1 MNPIVKKI
9 LPHLTA
15 ILIFLGLS
23 VAYFYPQLEG
33 KSVNQSDIT
42 QHKGMAKEIQDLKED
57 TGTTS
62 LWTNSMFG
70 GMPAYQI
77 ILVKAGNLFYPINK
91 VLTLSIK
98 EPIGRFFV
106 GMLSF
111 YLLMVCLGVNHW
123 VGIIGAIAFG
133 LTTNSIILYEAG
145 HLTKLRV
152 ITYLPI
158 AALGVLLTYRKHYL
172 WGGLIFAFGMG
183 LNIMAGH
190 PQMTYIFFLT
200 LIFMG
205 IAQLINDAKSQ
216 QLPHFIKASAILVAA
231 GILGLFANA
240 SNLLPTY
247 EYSKDTM
254 RGKPIL
260 ESVNA
265 PGTKVSSSSETDG
278 LAWDYAMGWSNGTID
293 LLASFI
299 PGVAG
304 GGSHEKV
311 GDSAP
316 LRKDPNWRRV
326 VQSSQGRAPLYWG
339 ALPFTSG
346 PIYMGAI
353 VFFLFLV
360 GLVLIKGPVKW
371 WLGLGTLLTLCLSM
385 GKNMEWFNE
394 FFYNYVPLYN
404 KFRTPN
410 SVLSVTTFL
419 MPLLGFIA
427 LNKIV
432 DSKTDKKTILNSL
445 MVAGGI
451 SGALC
456 LFFLLLGPSMFD
468 FSTPGDARYVQ
479 AGFPIEPLMDSR
491 KALMRSDAFRT
502 LLLFGIA
509 GGLIWAFIKEKI
521 QSNILVLGIGVL
533 VLFDVWSVGKRYL
546 DSSEFAYIPGKAYE
560 APIPMTTADQEIL
573 NKEPHRGA
581 YRVLDLTVSPFKS
594 SSRASY
600 FHSSLGGYHAAKLQ
614 RYQDIIDYYLDPGI
628 QQLSQALEADPSITG
643 ITNALATQGVMNML
657 NTKYLLLNPESPPVT
672 NPHALGNAW
681 FVNKVSLVNTPNE
694 EIEAIGRINPAEEV
708 IVHQEFAN
716 YASNLSL
723 QKNGSITQTNY
734 DPMHLTYQSSTSS
747 EQMAV
752 FSEIWYGPDKGWK
765 AYIDN
770 QPADFI
776 RVNYFL
782 RGLKVPAGEHKV
794 EFRFEPRTY
803 EIGRILSLICSSLI
817 VFTMLGYTGYKGY
830 HYFQNLPAE
839 EIPKPEKKTRA
850 KSPARTAPKKT
861 TKKKGKRK

>member
-1 MNPIVKKI
+1 MNPIVKTI

-15 ILIFLGLS
+15 IVIFLGLS
-23 VAYFYPQLEG
+23 AAYFYPQLQG
-33 KSVNQSDIT
+33 KEINQSDIT
-42 QHKGMAKEIQDLKED
+42 QHKGMAKEIQDYKEE
-57 TGTTS
+57 TGNIT

-70 GMPAYQI
+70 GMPSYQI
-77 ILVKAGNLFYPINK
+77 ILVKSGNLFYPLNK
-91 VLTLSIK
+91 VLTLSID

-111 YLLMVCLGVNHW
+111 YILMICLGVNQW
-123 VGIIGAIAFG
+123 VSIIGAIAFG
-133 LTTNSIILYEAG
+133 LTTNNIILFEAG
-145 HLTKLRV
+145 HLTKVRV

-158 AALGVLLTYRKHYL
+158 AALGVVLTYRKQYL
-172 WGGLIFAFGMG
+172 WGGLVFAFGIG

-190 PQMTYIFFLT
+190 PQMSYIFFLT
-200 LIFMG
+200 LLFMG
-205 IAQLINDAKSQ
+205 IAQLVHDIKNQ
-216 QLPHFIKASAILVAA
+216 QLPHFLKASGILVGA
-231 GILGLFANA
+231 GLLGLLANS

-260 ESVNA
+260 ENA
-265 PGTKVSSSSETDG
+265 EGTAQSTSSSETEG

-304 GGSHEKV
+304 GGSQERV
-311 GDSAP
+311 GSSDP

-326 VQSSQGRAPLYWG
+326 VQASDGRAPLYWG

-360 GLVLIKGPVKW
+360 GLILVKGPVKW
-371 WLGLGTLLTLCLSM
+371 WIGIGTLLTLCLSM
-385 GKNMEWFNE
+385 GKNMAWFNE

-419 MPLLGFIA
+419 MPMLGFLA
-427 LNKIV
+427 LGKIV
-432 DSKTDKKTILNSL
+432 SGKVEEKEIKNSL
-445 MVAGGI
+445 FVAGGI

-468 FSTPGDARYVQ
+468 FTSAGDARYTQ

-491 KALMRSDAFRT
+491 KALMRTDALRT
-502 LLLFGIA
+502 LALFGISGA
-509 GGLIWAFIKEKI
+509 LIWFYFKNKLQA
-521 QSNILVLGIGVL
+521 NVLLLGIGVL
-533 VLFDVWSVGKRYL
+533 VLFDIWTVGRRYV
-546 DSSEFAYIPGKAYE
+546 DGSDFQYIPGKDYE
-560 APIPMTTADQEIL
+560 APIDMNVADEQIL
-573 NKEPHRGA
+573 QNEPHRGA
-581 YRVLDLTVSPFKS
+581 YRVLDLTVSPFQ

-614 RYQDIIDYYLDPGI
+614 RYQDIIDHYLNPGI
-628 QQLSQALEADPSITG
+628 QQLSQALETDPSITG
-643 ITNALATQGVMNML
+643 ISNALAAQGAMNML
-657 NTKYLLLNPESPPVT
+657 NTKYLILSAESPPVS
-672 NPHALGNAW
+672 NPHTLGNAW
-681 FVNKVSLVNTPNE
+681 FVNSVRTVNTPNE
-694 EIEAIGRINPAEEV
+694 EIDAIGNIDPANEA
-708 IVHQEFAN
+708 IVHQQFAD
-716 YASNLSL
+716 YVPSNL
-723 QKNGSITQTNY
+723 QKNGSITLTNY
-734 DPMHLTYQSSTSS
+734 EPNHLTYQSSSSS
-747 EQMAV
+747 EQLAV

-770 QPADFI
+770 QPVDHI

-794 EFRFEPRTY
+794 EFRFHPQSY
-803 EIGRILSLICSSLI
+803 QIGRILSLLCSCL
-817 VFTMLGYTGYKGY
+817 VVLTMLGYLGYRGY
-830 HYFQNLPAE
+830 HYFQNLPTE
-839 EIPKPEKKTRA
+839 EPPKPTKPTKAKRAVRSKTKK
-850 KSPARTAPKKT
+850 SS
-861 TKKKGKRK
+861 KKKGKKK

>member
-1 MNPIVKKI
+1 MNPIVKTI

-15 ILIFLGLS
+15 VLIFLGLS
-23 VAYFYPQLEG
+23 VAYFYPQLQG
-33 KSVNQSDIT
+33 KSLNQSDIT
-42 QHKGMAKEIQDLKED
+42 QHKGMAKEYQDYKEE
-57 TGTTS
+57 TGTIT

-70 GMPAYQI
+70 GMPTYQI
-77 ILVKAGNLFYPINK
+77 ILVKSGNLFYPLNK

-111 YLLMVCLGVNHW
+111 YLLMVCLGVKPW
-123 VGIIGAIAFG
+123 VSIIGAIAFG

-158 AALGVLLTYRKHYL
+158 AALGVLLTYRKNYL
-172 WGGLIFAFGMG
+172 WGGLIFAFGIG

-205 IAQLINDAKSQ
+205 IAQLVSDFKSQ
-216 QLPHFIKASAILVAA
+216 QLPHFVKASAILVLA
-231 GILGLFANA
+231 GILGLLANA

-260 ESVNA
+260 ENA
-265 PGTKVSSSSETDG
+265 NASGALVSSSSETEG
-278 LAWDYAMGWSNGTID
+278 LSWDYAMGWSNGTID

-304 GGSHEKV
+304 GGSQERLGKNN
-311 GDSAP
+311 P
-316 LRKDPNWRRV
+316 LRKDPNWRRM
-326 VQSSQGRAPLYWG
+326 VQSSNGLAPLYWG
-339 ALPFTSG
+339 DLPFTSG

-360 GLVLIKGPVKW
+360 GLILIKGPIKW
-371 WLGLGTLLTLCLSM
+371 WIGLGTLLTLCLSM
-385 GKNMEWFNE
+385 GKNMAWFNE
-394 FFYNYVPLYN
+394 FFYYHVPLYN

-410 SVLSVTTFL
+410 SILSVTTFL
-419 MPLLGFIA
+419 MPVLGFIA
-427 LNKIV
+427 LDKIV
-432 DSKTDKKTILNSL
+432 KGKAQEKEITNSL
-445 MVAGGI
+445 IVAGGI

-468 FSTPGDARYVQ
+468 FSTPGDARYTQ

-491 KALMRSDAFRT
+491 KALMRSDAIRT

-509 GGLIWAFIKEKI
+509 GGLIWAFIKHKI
-521 QSNILVLGIGVL
+521 QSNILIIGVGVL
-533 VLFDVWSVGKRYL
+533 VLFDVWSVGRRYL
-546 DSSEFAYIPGKAYE
+546 DGSEFQYIPGKAYE
-560 APIPMTTADQEIL
+560 APIPMNAADQEIL
-573 NKEPHRGA
+573 KNEPHRGA
-581 YRVLDLTVSPFKS
+581 YRVLDLTASPFK

-628 QQLSQALEADPSITG
+628 QQLSRALEADPSITG
-643 ITNALATQGVMNML
+643 ITTALANQGAMNML
-657 NTKYLLLNPESPPVT
+657 NTKYLLLNPDGPPVT

-681 FVNKVSLVNTPNE
+681 FVGSVQMVNTPNE
-694 EIEAIGRINPAEEV
+694 EIEAIAQINPNNEA
-708 IVHQEFAN
+708 IVHQEFA
-716 YASNLSL
+716 SVLGNLSL
-723 QKNGSITQTNY
+723 QKNGSITMSNY
-734 DPMHLTYQSSTSS
+734 APNHLTYQSSSTS
-747 EQMAV
+747 EQLAV
-752 FSEIWYGPDKGWK
+752 FSEVWYGPDKGWN
-765 AYIDN
+765 AYIDG
-770 QPADFI
+770 QPAQHI

-782 RGLKVPAGEHKV
+782 RGLKIPAGEHKV
-794 EFRFEPRTY
+794 EFRFQPKTY
-803 EIGRILSLICSSLI
+803 QMGRIISILCSSLI
-817 VFTMLGYTGYKGY
+817 VLTMIGYSGYKGY

-839 EIPKPEKKTRA
+839 EAPKPQRKTRA
-850 KSPARTAPKKT
+850 KSPARTSSKKT
-861 TKKKGKRK
+861 TKKKGKKK